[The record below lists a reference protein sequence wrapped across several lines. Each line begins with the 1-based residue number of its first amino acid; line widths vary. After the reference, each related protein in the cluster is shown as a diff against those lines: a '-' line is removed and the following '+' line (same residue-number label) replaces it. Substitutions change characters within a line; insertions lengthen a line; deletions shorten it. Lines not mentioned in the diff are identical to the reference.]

1 LKHKGLKNKQHHL
14 GKEEIIIKV
23 PPDVAEAY
31 RNTTDEQREQMDA
44 KVVAILKYSMRSRLS
59 AIDKLRRTMDDISA
73 EAQERGL
80 TPEILESIL
89 NDD

>member
-1 LKHKGLKNKQHHL
+1 ML
-14 GKEEIIIKV
+14 GKEEIIIRV
-23 PPDVAEAY
+23 PSDVAEAY

-44 KVVAILKYSMRSRLS
+44 KVVAMLKYSMRSREQ
-59 AIDKLRRTMDDISA
+59 AIGKLRRTMDDISA